1 MVGLEG
7 KPAHSKVN
15 EPKIF
20 HECKFIIAFQVGD
33 CRGTVS
39 AKEGDL
45 LHRVMYENGV

>member
-1 MVGLEG
+1 MLIS
-7 KPAHSKVN
+7 HNKVN

-20 HECKFIIAFQVGD
+20 HECKFTAFQDGD

-45 LHRVMYENGV
+45 LQKEMFENGV